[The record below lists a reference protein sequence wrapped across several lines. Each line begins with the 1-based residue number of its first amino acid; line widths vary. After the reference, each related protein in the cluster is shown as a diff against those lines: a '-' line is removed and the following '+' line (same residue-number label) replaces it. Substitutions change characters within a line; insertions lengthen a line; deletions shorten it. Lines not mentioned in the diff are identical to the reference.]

1 MGAETGPSKSP
12 PETTYA
18 CRDQWDP
25 RPEAQIPA
33 ETAYLNLTGKYPGSA
48 GLGGGDHMDRDWMP
62 TTQSIERVSGQSQER
77 EFSMQRQG
85 DKIGQFDAA
94 SRVETA
100 QAK

>member
-1 MGAETGPSKSP
+1 
-12 PETTYA
+12 
-18 CRDQWDP
+18 
-25 RPEAQIPA
+25 
-33 ETAYLNLTGKYPGSA
+33 
-48 GLGGGDHMDRDWMP
+48 MDRDWMP

-77 EFSMQRQG
+77 EFSMQS